1 MIKNYDLGYWYP
13 HQALINKKKT
23 RICMIYFLAPVDS
36 RGPVELLTNK

>member
-13 HQALINKKKT
+13 HQALINKKNKD
-23 RICMIYFLAPVDS
+23 CMIYFLAPVDS